1 MKQTHANERFA
12 MSRGNSSSARCL
24 AVWLAAT
31 LASGA
36 GCWLGGGPAASL
48 LRPETWQGGFE
59 DLLVAVCALALLVSA
74 AHLWLVTTAT
84 TVGLVRGRTP
94 RAGGGLT
101 RRLVLVACG
110 AAVVAGVS
118 GPAVAGQGGGADRL
132 AGLPMPDRAT
142 AGSASTDATAPTT
155 RPGRAVPTVAP
166 ARAVNGTP
174 ADADRTDALADERA
188 DNRPDDRVVVRGGDS
203 LWSIAASRLPRSA
216 GPGDVDRAWRA
227 VYAANRAEVGPDPG
241 LIRPG
246 QRLHLPPLG
255 DDRGDR

>member
-1 MKQTHANERFA
+1 
-12 MSRGNSSSARCL
+12 
-24 AVWLAAT
+24 V
-31 LASGA
+31 
-36 GCWLGGGPAASL
+36 CWLGAGTAASL
-48 LRPETWQGGFE
+48 VRPETWQGGFE
-59 DLLVAVCALALLVSA
+59 ELLVAVCALALLVSA

-84 TVGLVRGRTP
+84 TAGLVRGRTP

-110 AAVVAGVS
+110 AAVVAGVA

-142 AGSASTDATAPTT
+142 AGSVPANATTPPVAT
-155 RPGRAVPTVAP
+155 RPSTPSTAAPATPPAAAPAAVP
-166 ARAVNGTP
+166 ARATHRTP
-174 ADADRTDALADERA
+174 ADAQVDARA
-188 DNRPDDRVVVRGGDS
+188 DVPAGDRVAVRSGDS

-216 GPGDVDRAWRA
+216 GPGEVDRAWRA

-255 DDRGDR
+255 DEASGR

>member
-1 MKQTHANERFA
+1 
-12 MSRGNSSSARCL
+12 MSRGNGFTARCL

-31 LASGA
+31 LASGTA
-36 GCWLGGGPAASL
+36 CWLGGGAAASL
-48 LRPETWQGGFE
+48 LLPQTWQGGFE

-94 RAGGGLT
+94 RAEGGLT

-118 GPAVAGQGGGADRL
+118 GPAVAGQGAGADRL
-132 AGLPMPDRAT
+132 AGLPLPDRAT
-142 AGSASTDATAPTT
+142 AGSAPAGTPAAGPGPT
-155 RPGRAVPTVAP
+155 PGPVAP
-166 ARAVNGTP
+166 ARALHRAP
-174 ADADRTDALADERA
+174 APAVERTDGRDAA
-188 DNRPDDRVVVRGGDS
+188 PVDDRVVRAGDQVVVRGGDS
-203 LWSIAASRLPRSA
+203 LWSIAASRLPRSS
-216 GPGDVDRAWRA
+216 GPGEVDRAWRA
-227 VYAANRAEVGPDPG
+227 VYAANRVEVGPDPG

-255 DDRGDR
+255 DETSDR

>member
-1 MKQTHANERFA
+1 
-12 MSRGNSSSARCL
+12 MSRGNSSSTRCL
-24 AVWLAAT
+24 AVWVVAT

-36 GCWLGGGPAASL
+36 VCWLGGGPAASL
-48 LRPETWQGGFE
+48 LRSETWQGGFE

-84 TVGLVRGRTP
+84 TVGLVRGRAP

-118 GPAVAGQGGGADRL
+118 GPAVAGQGGSADRL

-142 AGSASTDATAPTT
+142 AGSALTLTTPPVATPPT
-155 RPGRAVPTVAP
+155 AVP
-166 ARAVNGTP
+166 ARAMHRAP
-174 ADADRTDALADERA
+174 ASADRADDRSDERA
-188 DNRPDDRVVVRGGDS
+188 AERADDRVVVRGGDS

-216 GPGDVDRAWRA
+216 GPGEVDRAWRT
-227 VYAANRAEVGPDPG
+227 VYAANRAAVGPDPG

-246 QRLHLPPLG
+246 QRLQLPPLG

>member
-1 MKQTHANERFA
+1 
-12 MSRGNSSSARCL
+12 MSRGNGSSARCL

-36 GCWLGGGPAASL
+36 VCWLAGGSAASL
-48 LRPETWQGGFE
+48 LRSETWRGGFE
-59 DLLVAVCALALLVSA
+59 DLLVAVCAMALLVSA

-84 TVGLVRGRTP
+84 TVGLVRGRAP
-94 RAGGGLT
+94 GAGGGLT

-132 AGLPMPDRAT
+132 AGLPLPDRAT
-142 AGSASTDATAPTT
+142 AGSAATLTTPPATTPPT
-155 RPGRAVPTVAP
+155 AVP
-166 ARAVNGTP
+166 ARAAHHAP
-174 ADADRTDALADERA
+174 AQADDRTADRTD
-188 DNRPDDRVVVRGGDS
+188 DRVMVRGGDS

-216 GPGDVDRAWRA
+216 GPGDVDRAWRE